1 MCSATPAASFRN
13 FTCASW
19 EIFSGETRMA
29 EKARRSSAMSA
40 GLAVTHAMP
49 ELGKVT
55 LAVEANS

>member
-1 MCSATPAASFRN
+1 MCSATPAASRRKR
-13 FTCASW
+13 TCASW
-19 EIFSGETRMA
+19 LIFSGETRMA

-40 GLAVTHAMP
+40 ADAATHAMP

>member
-1 MCSATPAASFRN
+1 
-13 FTCASW
+13 
-19 EIFSGETRMA
+19 MA